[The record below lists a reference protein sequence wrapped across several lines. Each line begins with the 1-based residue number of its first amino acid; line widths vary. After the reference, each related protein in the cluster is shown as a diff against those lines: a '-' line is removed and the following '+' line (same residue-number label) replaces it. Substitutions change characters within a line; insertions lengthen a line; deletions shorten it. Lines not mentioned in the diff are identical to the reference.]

1 MCPYSI
7 ISRIGT
13 NAYRLDIPAS
23 MRIHPLLNVENLTP
37 YFEAREYVDPSSG
50 DNRPSPPPFSL
61 PYHSHTPPTSNN
73 HYSPPTTD
81 THPPGDSSSLVS
93 STTPSVAPG
102 STIQELRD
110 ESITEVRAHQF
121 VPTTDGLYHTLG
133 SLLVLGRR
141 QSLGDLNRRSA
152 CTRKDPE
159 FYQYLKEHDKE
170 LLEFNDKDT
179 QDDER
184 SDLEDGVDAKPT
196 TEKFQTPST
205 RVITTTKVDSWCSA
219 IKQQR
224 SLGAVRSMLRAFRT
238 ACHHGDDTQDDS
250 EQKFTVVSSSVFNKI
265 MVFVLNEMDGILRK
279 LLEAPSTGGKKEIIL
294 DLMTTKAW
302 KAHGSLMRLY
312 LGNTLHILNEMTDEQ
327 MISFTLKRLI
337 ASTVFLA
344 AFPVLLR
351 KYIRVVLHTWGTGTG
366 ALPVV
371 SFLFMRDL
379 CVRLGSDCLDSCLK
393 GMYKAYIMNC
403 KLPKHISS
411 SKLQHINF
419 LGNCVSELYGLDPLS
434 AYQHAFVSIR
444 QLAVIL
450 REVKRYTAEDR
461 VVAEWWLPRISEAGC
476 GTVTEAGRPHMSSK
490 KSYQKVYDWQ
500 FIFCLEL
507 WTKVISTYSSEAD
520 FGPLAYPLSQII
532 YGVAT
537 LVPTARYFPLRLR
550 CIRMMNCIAGA
561 TERFI
566 PVSSLLLDMLEM
578 KVLSSSP
585 TGGVGK
591 AVDMQCVKKLDKQTL
606 KTRSF
611 QEVCIYSI
619 VEELAEHF
627 AQWSY
632 SIAFF
637 ELSFITLVRLRSF
650 CKSTKVDRFRREV
663 KELIRQLEA
672 NCNFTN
678 SKRIGIGFSPSDP
691 AAAIFLKA
699 CKVKAVQKLSSYTEI
714 LQQAKVDEPQS
725 LKTAAVVVGAESSMF
740 GSKFSEADR
749 EETGGDE
756 EEAAAAFGSSWMPAK
771 KSKATKKKSKLS
783 KKHHRQWESDVA
795 SAEDVVE
802 DLVLSSDEDEDVEDD
817 DDGVCGYGEFDDN
830 RESHKNKIKQSKK
843 RARRDFPTQKKAAGA
858 KSKRK
863 GPHRSKRNARGPK

>member
-1 MCPYSI
+1 MHYLLPREFVLYSEHQAL
-7 ISRIGT
+7 R
-13 NAYRLDIPAS
+13 YLDSQRKLGHRHAKWVEYLQDFHYVLKH
-23 MRIHPLLNVENLTP
+23 RAGVENKPAGALSCRVSLLQTMT
-37 YFEAREYVDPSSG
+37 ARV
-50 DNRPSPPPFSL
+50 
-61 PYHSHTPPTSNN
+61 
-73 HYSPPTTD
+73 
-81 THPPGDSSSLVS
+81 
-93 STTPSVAPG
+93 
-102 STIQELRD
+102 
-110 ESITEVRAHQF
+110 
-121 VPTTDGLYHTLG
+121 DGLEREH
-133 SLLVLGRR
+133 VDKRR
-141 QSLGDLNRRSA
+141 REQVFNEGE
-152 CTRKDPE
+152 KDPE

-205 RVITTTKVDSWCSA
+205 RVITTTKIDSWCSA

-238 ACHHGDDTQDDS
+238 ACHHGDDTKDDS

-279 LLEAPSTGGKKEIIL
+279 LLEAPSTGGKKETIL

-450 REVKRYTAEDR
+450 R
-461 VVAEWWLPRISEAGC
+461 
-476 GTVTEAGRPHMSSK
+476 GTINERGSQVHFNADPLLTHEFKKK

-520 FGPLAYPLSQII
+520 FGPLAYPLTQII

-578 KVLSSSP
+578 KVLSSCP

-663 KELIRQLEA
+663 KELIHQLEA
-672 NCNFTN
+672 NCSFTN

-699 CKVKAVQKLSSYTEI
+699 CHYLASSFLDRLFSTNCEFGQQKVNSVVRQSCGVAFESDSRAGSRI
-714 LQQAKVDEPQS
+714 ALQNQ
-725 LKTAAVVVGAESSMF
+725 
-740 GSKFSEADR
+740 DR
-749 EETGGDE
+749 FTK
-756 EEAAAAFGSSWMPAK
+756 FGSSCGVAWEMITDRDGTAWPRPALFGGALTATNISYVEFHLVRQSSVSFLSVSGRFK
-771 KSKATKKKSKLS
+771 IMNYCPKCWNRQGPIPPKA
-783 KKHHRQWESDVA
+783 R
-795 SAEDVVE
+795 
-802 DLVLSSDEDEDVEDD
+802 
-817 DDGVCGYGEFDDN
+817 
-830 RESHKNKIKQSKK
+830 I
-843 RARRDFPTQKKAAGA
+843 
-858 KSKRK
+858 
-863 GPHRSKRNARGPK
+863 

>member
-1 MCPYSI
+1 MSDLEDSAVDRMPK
-7 ISRIGT
+7 SRE
-13 NAYRLDIPAS
+13 NAMEHVRQLQRL
-23 MRIHPLLNVENLTP
+23 
-37 YFEAREYVDPSSG
+37 
-50 DNRPSPPPFSL
+50 
-61 PYHSHTPPTSNN
+61 
-73 HYSPPTTD
+73 
-81 THPPGDSSSLVS
+81 
-93 STTPSVAPG
+93 
-102 STIQELRD
+102 QK
-110 ESITEVRAHQF
+110 
-121 VPTTDGLYHTLG
+121 
-133 SLLVLGRR
+133 
-141 QSLGDLNRRSA
+141 
-152 CTRKDPE
+152 KDPE

-179 QDDER
+179 QDDEG
-184 SDLEDGVDAKPT
+184 SDLEDDVDVKPT
-196 TEKFQTPST
+196 TDKVQTPST
-205 RVITTTKVDSWCSA
+205 RVITTTKVDSWCTA
-219 IKQQR
+219 IKTQR

-238 ACHHGDDTQDDS
+238 ACHHGDDTKDDS
-250 EQKFTVVSSSVFNKI
+250 GQKFTVISSSVFNKI

-279 LLEAPSTGGKKEIIL
+279 LLEAPSTGGKKETIL

-302 KAHGSLMRLY
+302 KAHGGLMRLY

-337 ASTVFLA
+337 ASSVFLA

-371 SFLFMRDL
+371 SFLFVRDL

-393 GMYKAYIMNC
+393 GMYKAYVMNC
-403 KLPKHISS
+403 KLPKHISR

-434 AYQHAFVSIR
+434 AYQHAFVAIR

-450 REVKRYTAEDR
+450 RDTINERGPQFARGKKKG
-461 VVAEWWLPRISEAGC
+461 IKQQQN
-476 GTVTEAGRPHMSSK
+476 SK
-490 KSYQKVYDWQ
+490 PSKNQVEKSYQKVYDWQ

-507 WTKVISTYSSEAD
+507 WTKIVSTYSAEAD
-520 FGPLAYPLSQII
+520 FGPLAYPLTQII
-532 YGVAT
+532 SGVAT

-578 KVLSSSP
+578 KALSSSP

-591 AVDMQCVKKLDKQTL
+591 AVDMQCIKKLDKQTL

-627 AQWSY
+627 TQWSY

-663 KELIRQLEA
+663 KEFIRQLEA
-672 NCNFTN
+672 NCSFTN
-678 SKRIGIGFSPSDP
+678 SKRIGLSFSPSDP
-691 AAAIFLKA
+691 AATIFLKDEKKSKNSPLSQFVA
-699 CKVKAVQKLSSYTEI
+699 NLHLRVQQRAGSLVESS
-714 LQQAKVDEPQS
+714 
-725 LKTAAVVVGAESSMF
+725 VVVGAKSSMF

-749 EETGGDE
+749 EASGGDE
-756 EEAAAAFGSSWMPAK
+756 KEAAAVFGSSWMPAK
-771 KSKATKKKSKLS
+771 KPKAAKEKSKLS
-783 KKHHRQWESDVA
+783 KKRDRRRESDVA

-802 DLVLSSDEDEDVEDD
+802 DLVLSSDDD
-817 DDGVCGYGEFDDN
+817 DDDDDVEGKDGVHGHDESDDD
-830 RESHKNKIKQSKK
+830 RESRKNEIKQSNK
-843 RARRDFPTQKKAAGA
+843 RTRRDFPTQKKKAAGA

-863 GPHRSKRNARGPK
+863 GPRRSKNNASGPK